1 MKIKVGRLVENF
13 VILPSL
19 SINWMTTN
27 WVRTGEYRKIYD
39 VQFSWFFWYISTSNI
54 SRYLKSKGY

>member
-39 VQFSWFFWYISTSNI
+39 FQFSWFFWYISTTNI
-54 SRYLKSKGY
+54 SRYLKTQGY